1 MLKQIWRPELAV
13 LTPFHLA
20 IPVTDIDQARAF
32 YGVLL
37 GCPEGRSAKQWV
49 DFNLYGHQLVC
60 HQVVA
65 LAPRAAHNPVDGDD
79 VPIPHFGVVLEM
91 AQWRELAAKLTAAE
105 VNFVIEPKVRFVGE
119 AGEQAT
125 MFFCDPSGNYLEFK
139 AFQDIEAELFKG

>member
-1 MLKQIWRPELAV
+1 MAA

-37 GCPEGRSAKQWV
+37 ECPEGRSSTHWV
-49 DFNLYGHQLVC
+49 DFNLFGHQLVC
-60 HQVVA
+60 HEVA
-65 LAPRAAHNPVDGDD
+65 VRAAAAHNPVDGDE

-91 AQWRELAAKLTAAE
+91 TAWLELAAKLRVAD
-105 VNFVIEPKVRFVGE
+105 VKFVIEPHVRFAGE

-125 MFFCDPSGNYLEFK
+125 MFFSDPSGNFIEFK
-139 AFQDIEAELFKG
+139 AFRDIDNELFKC